1 MVSAKA
7 VFALF
12 LWILDWTFLSRYV
25 GAFDISTT
33 CIRTKPSSLNARK
46 SRSSNA
52 ARLNLSGDSNSVA
65 TRPQSDNTKIDE
77 NLLRQ
82 LDGCTTGTS
91 AFRLL
96 EKALLGQADETA
108 KKPLFGS
115 IQITPGI
122 SDKTISDGDLAIQTK
137 VRNKKYGIFDLID
150 TNGDRDADRI
160 AAAVFG
166 VFVGS
171 SLSAIAVNENLPGP
185 EILRFTIV
193 WLLSF
198 APL

>member
-1 MVSAKA
+1 M
-7 VFALF
+7 
-12 LWILDWTFLSRYV
+12 SR
-25 GAFDISTT
+25 G
-33 CIRTKPSSLNARK
+33 
-46 SRSSNA
+46 SNT
-52 ARLNLSGDSNSVA
+52 VA
-65 TRPQSDNTKIDE
+65 TLPREAQSTETRIDE

-82 LDGCTTGTS
+82 LDSCTTGTS

-96 EKALLGQADETA
+96 EKAVLNQDDENA

-137 VRNKKYGIFDLID
+137 VRNKKYGIFELID

>member
-1 MVSAKA
+1 MISSKRCLVVLLWLLDRNVST
-7 VFALF
+7 VNGF
-12 LWILDWTFLSRYV
+12 DLSPT
-25 GAFDISTT
+25 S
-33 CIRTKPSSLNARK
+33 IRTKPNF
-46 SRSSNA
+46 SRGTRGRA
-52 ARLNLSGDSNSVA
+52 TFIRLESGDPNVA
-65 TRPQSDNTKIDE
+65 TRPRAQSVDE
-77 NLLRQ
+77 NLLSQ
-82 LDGCTTGTS
+82 LDDCTTGTS
-91 AFRLL
+91 ARRLL
-96 EKALLGQADETA
+96 EQALSIDEAETT
-108 KKPLFGS
+108 KPPLFGS

-137 VRNKKYGIFDLID
+137 VRNKKYGIFELID

>member
-1 MVSAKA
+1 MISTKSSFV
-7 VFALF
+7 VL
-12 LWILDWTFLSRYV
+12 LWLLDWNNLVRVVDGFDLSK
-25 GAFDISTT
+25 ISA
-33 CIRTKPSSLNARK
+33 RTQPSFFLNAR
-46 SRSSNA
+46 SRAYSM
-52 ARLNLSGDSNSVA
+52 RLESGNPSVE
-65 TRPQSDNTKIDE
+65 TRPTTAKAQSIDE
-77 NLLRQ
+77 DLLLQ
-82 LDGCTTGTS
+82 LDNCKTGTS
-91 AFRLL
+91 ARRLL
-96 EKALLGQADETA
+96 EQALCVDQADGN
-108 KKPLFGS
+108 PLFGS

-137 VRNKKYGIFDLID
+137 VRNKKYGVFDLID

-171 SLSAIAVNENLPGP
+171 SLSAIVVNENLPGP

>member
-1 MVSAKA
+1 MNSFKRFLV
-7 VFALF
+7 VF
-12 LWILDWTFLSRYV
+12 LWLLDWNRLAVNGFDLSKT
-25 GAFDISTT
+25 S
-33 CIRTKPSSLNARK
+33 IRTKPNFGHVGKVRTNSV
-46 SRSSNA
+46 
-52 ARLNLSGDSNSVA
+52 RLASGDPNVA
-65 TRPQSDNTKIDE
+65 TRPRAQSIDD
-77 NLLRQ
+77 NLLSQ
-82 LDGCTTGTS
+82 LDDCTTGTS
-91 AFRLL
+91 ARRLL
-96 EKALLGQADETA
+96 EQALSIDEPETT
-108 KKPLFGS
+108 KPPLFGS

-137 VRNKKYGIFDLID
+137 VRNKKYGIFELVD

>member
-1 MVSAKA
+1 MNSFKR
-7 VFALF
+7 F
-12 LWILDWTFLSRYV
+12 LVVLLWLLDWNRLAVNGFDLSKTLTRAKPNFGCGGKV
-25 GAFDISTT
+25 
-33 CIRTKPSSLNARK
+33 RTNSV
-46 SRSSNA
+46 
-52 ARLNLSGDSNSVA
+52 RLESGDPDVA
-65 TRPQSDNTKIDE
+65 TRPRAQSIDD
-77 NLLRQ
+77 NLLSQ
-82 LDGCTTGTS
+82 LDDCTTGTS
-91 AFRLL
+91 ARRLL
-96 EKALLGQADETA
+96 EQALSIDEPEAT
-108 KKPLFGS
+108 KPPLFGS

-137 VRNKKYGIFDLID
+137 VRNKKYGIFELVD

-171 SLSAIAVNENLPGP
+171 SLSAIAVNENMPGP
-185 EILRFTIV
+185 EILRFTLV

>member
-1 MVSAKA
+1 MVFSKGL
-7 VFALF
+7 FALL
-12 LWILDWTFLSRYV
+12 LWLIDWSSSVRFVDGFDLSTTQTRTKHSFVDRNSRASSRLQLSR
-25 GAFDISTT
+25 DD
-33 CIRTKPSSLNARK
+33 N
-46 SRSSNA
+46 N
-52 ARLNLSGDSNSVA
+52 VA
-65 TRPQSDNTKIDE
+65 TLERTQSTDTRIDE

-96 EKALLGQADETA
+96 EKALLEQDDENA

-137 VRNKKYGIFDLID
+137 VRNKKYGIFELID

>member
-1 MVSAKA
+1 MLWLLNWNFPVRVVYGFDLSKTPARTNRN
-7 VFALF
+7 FAL
-12 LWILDWTFLSRYV
+12 DASR
-25 GAFDISTT
+25 GRTSSST
-33 CIRTKPSSLNARK
+33 SLE
-46 SRSSNA
+46 
-52 ARLNLSGDSNSVA
+52 SGDPNNVVA
-65 TRPQSDNTKIDE
+65 TRPTTTTKPGIDE

-82 LDGCTTGTS
+82 LNSCETGTS
-91 AFRLL
+91 ARRVL
-96 EKALLGQADETA
+96 EKALSLDNVGESTER
-108 KKPLFGS
+108 PLFGS
-115 IQITPGI
+115 IQVPAGL
-122 SDKTISDGDLAIQTK
+122 SDKIISDGDLAIQTK
-137 VRNKKYGIFDLID
+137 VRNKKYGIFDLVD

>member
-1 MVSAKA
+1 MVSSKGSL
-7 VFALF
+7 ALLLWLIDWSF
-12 LWILDWTFLSRYV
+12 LVVDGFDLSTSRTKHSFSLDRNGRASSRLQLSR
-25 GAFDISTT
+25 G
-33 CIRTKPSSLNARK
+33 
-46 SRSSNA
+46 SNT
-52 ARLNLSGDSNSVA
+52 VA
-65 TRPQSDNTKIDE
+65 TLPREAQSTETRIDE

-82 LDGCTTGTS
+82 LDSCTTGTS

-96 EKALLGQADETA
+96 EKAVLNQDDENA

-137 VRNKKYGIFDLID
+137 VRNKKYGIFELID